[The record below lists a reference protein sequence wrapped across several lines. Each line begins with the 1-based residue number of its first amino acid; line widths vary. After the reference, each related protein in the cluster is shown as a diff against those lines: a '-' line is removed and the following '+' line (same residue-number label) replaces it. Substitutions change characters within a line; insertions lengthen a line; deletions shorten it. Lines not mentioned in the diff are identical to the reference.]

1 MWGSW
6 TTGAWVCP
14 PGGALTVA
22 TRFDMQ
28 LSVEAH
34 RNSSRIVFDMKIRR
48 PGEKMDVWWGLKQE
62 WGLFWDEHAGLTSGG
77 DEQRLWWEESLR
89 YCDRNKR
96 GCVYLMPEK
105 SDRKTVLYFSRDG
118 WKQRPMFFD
127 DGSDD
132 TSCER
137 NAERLESET
146 EERRRRPKRRW
157 WNDEDGVGGGVGDD
171 LSDEVKAGGSRP
183 PVEWS
188 SPGRWWAFFIFF

>member
-34 RNSSRIVFDMKIRR
+34 RNSSRIVYDMKIRR
-48 PGEKMDVWWGLKQE
+48 PEEKMDVWWGIKQE
-62 WGLFWDEHAGLTSGG
+62 WGLFYRDEHAGLTSGG

-137 NAERLESET
+137 NAERLKSET

-157 WNDEDGVGGGVGDD
+157 WNEDGVGGRVGDD

-188 SPGRWWAFFIFF
+188 SPGRRWAFFIFF